1 MRKLTLF
8 VLLGVIFLLAFKID
22 IKDKPVSSNVKI
34 DSLYDVTINGCQQKI
49 LVQSNNVNNP
59 ILLYLHGGPG
69 SSFMLYSH
77 IIAEKLKDN
86 FIFVNW
92 DHRGTALSYH
102 EGMDSSKISS
112 DQIRDDALELIKYLL
127 KTYHKK
133 QIYLIGH
140 SFGSV
145 IGLQLVANNPGLF
158 KTYIGVG
165 QVLNWDKSVAITYK
179 WLHDTLSKAND
190 TLGLKRIE
198 ANKFPF
204 IDLVV
209 KYGGHHRLSINLDS
223 IIKASPYYF
232 DGYLPLLKK
241 GKEFSQYYVEKNP
254 NPKEATA
261 KSIYDINVP
270 LYFFEGVNDHV
281 VACAP
286 ELVVDY
292 CKTVKAPKKEIIWFN
307 NSAHYISIEE
317 PVKFQDELIKIL
329 KENH

>member
-1 MRKLTLF
+1 MKKIGILITI
-8 VLLGVIFLLAFKID
+8 IFIIAS
-22 IKDKPVSSNVKI
+22 IKVDCQTVPGHSILSI
-34 DSLYDVTINGCQQKI
+34 DSLYDVNINGCRQKI

-77 IIAEKLKDN
+77 MIAEKLKDN

-92 DHRGTALSYH
+92 DNRGAALSYH
-102 EGMDSSKISS
+102 EGMDTTKISV

-145 IGLQLVANNPGLF
+145 IGLQLVANNPEFF
-158 KTYIGVG
+158 KAYIGVG
-165 QVLNWDKSVAITYK
+165 QVINWNKSVTITYK

-198 ANKFPF
+198 ANKFPYV
-204 IDLVV
+204 DLVV

-254 NPKEATA
+254 NPKEVTA
-261 KSIYDINVP
+261 QSIYEINVP

-281 VACAP
+281 IACAP
-286 ELVVDY
+286 ELVIDY
-292 CKTVKAPKKEIIWFN
+292 CKTVKAPKKEIIWFK
-307 NSAHYISIEE
+307 NSAHYISVEE
-317 PVKFQDELIKIL
+317 PIKFQDELIKIL
-329 KENH
+329 RANK